1 MGNSVEVDSNN
12 FEREVLEQSFVNPVL
27 VDFYATW
34 CGPCQLLKPI
44 LEKLV
49 QEYDFTLAK
58 VDIDKDSQLARKYA
72 VEGVPDVRI
81 VSRGD
86 IYPGFVGAL
95 NEEQLRDL
103 LERLQ
108 LKSQLA
114 LKLEEAK
121 IAIASG
127 EMQTAKQAFDELFAQ
142 YPDNPRVI
150 IEAARFLVKVGRIEE
165 AEKIAKTIK
174 EDNREF
180 YPQAQGIQTL
190 ILLKRAVEETSASES
205 ELDLDRIFAD
215 ASRLALSEDYQGALE
230 LFLQIVRENR
240 KYKNDRAR
248 LAMIGLFN
256 LLGLDHPLTKQYQK
270 ELMMALY

>member
-12 FEREVLEQSFVNPVL
+12 FEREVLEQSFVQPVL

-49 QEYDFTLAK
+49 KEYDFTLAK
-58 VDIDKDSQLARKYA
+58 VDIDKDSQLAHKYS

-81 VSRGD
+81 VSRGEV
-86 IYPGFVGAL
+86 YPGFVGAL
-95 NEEQLRDL
+95 NETQLREL

-108 LKSQLA
+108 LKSQLT
-114 LKLEEAK
+114 LKLEAAK
-121 IAIASG
+121 TAIASG
-127 EMQTAKQAFDELFAQ
+127 ELQAAKQAFDALFAQ

-150 IEAARFLVKVGRIEE
+150 IEAARFLVKLGRIEE
-165 AEKIAKTIK
+165 AEKIARTIK

-190 ILLKRAVEETSASES
+190 IELKRAVEATNASES
-205 ELDLDRIFAD
+205 ELDRNFVE
-215 ASRLALSEDYQGALE
+215 ASRLALSEDYQESLA
-230 LFLQIVRENR
+230 LFLQIVGENR
-240 KYKNDRAR
+240 KYKNDGAR
-248 LAMIGLFN
+248 KAMVGLFN

>member
-1 MGNSVEVDSNN
+1 MGNSVEVDSSN
-12 FEREVLEQSFVNPVL
+12 FEREVLEQSFVHPVL

-49 QEYDFTLAK
+49 KEYDFTLAK
-58 VDIDKDSQLARKYA
+58 VDIDKDSQLAHKYT

-81 VSRGD
+81 VSRGEV
-86 IYPGFVGAL
+86 YSGFVGAL
-95 NEEQLRDL
+95 NEAQLREL
-103 LERLQ
+103 LERLH

-114 LKLEEAK
+114 SKLEE
-121 IAIASG
+121 G
-127 EMQTAKQAFDELFAQ
+127 DLQTAKQTFDVLFAE

-150 IEAARFLVKVGRIEE
+150 IEAAHFLVKLGRLEE
-165 AEKIAKTIK
+165 AKKIARTIK

-180 YPQAQGIQTL
+180 YPQAQGIETL
-190 ILLKRAVEETSASES
+190 ILLQRAVEETSASDS
-205 ELDLDRIFAD
+205 ELDRTFAD
-215 ASRLALSEDYQGALE
+215 ASRLALSEDYQKALE
-230 LFLQIVRENR
+230 LFLEIVRENR
-240 KYKNDRAR
+240 KYKNDGAR
-248 LAMIGLFN
+248 KAMVGLFN